1 MVKVIN
7 YYYDLTSLTIN
18 SISIDVLFLKAKT
31 IYNPLTLIIKFA
43 NKLSASKYKIVM
55 IFRVNAAAVHSQ

>member
-1 MVKVIN
+1 MVNVIN

-31 IYNPLTLIIKFA
+31 NYNPLTLIIKFA
-43 NKLSASKYKIVM
+43 NKLSALKIVM
-55 IFRVNAAAVHSQ
+55 IFRVNTAAVHSQ